1 MPRTKKVKTNRKT
14 EKLRAE
20 AQEFHPTLVTA
31 EQPLEFQDFPIPSDD
46 YVEYFNT
53 SYLASETGTG
63 DEFERKPQREC
74 DKLEGLDLSTF
85 VVFSNVKN
93 IPLEFNI
100 AESDDCPAR
109 LRLCTFGSAC
119 LRLSIDC
126 PYTHIVNDEGNWDY
140 QDENVPSPREE
151 MEVKVSPKFRSTTP
165 PTNLSHF
172 PTSISFVST
181 ASVSSSIASSPLA
194 DDSNDSNDSNDSSDH
209 SSISPPDSPSRSS
222 SDSSTESDTKRQEKL
237 VEKLKSAK
245 VVNFTVPKP
254 TPTTT
259 KPLKKTGKT
268 PNLKVSKGTKGT
280 KSRPMSIKTK

>member
-20 AQEFHPTLVTA
+20 AQEFHPTLVTG

-46 YVEYFNT
+46 YVEYFNDP
-53 SYLASETGTG
+53 YLASETGTG

-74 DKLEGLDLSTF
+74 DKLEGLDYSTF

-100 AESDDCPAR
+100 AEPDDCPAR

-119 LRLSIDC
+119 LNREC
-126 PYTHIVNDEGNWDY
+126 PYTHISSDEGNWDY
-140 QDENVPSPREE
+140 QDGEAPSPREE
-151 MEVKVSPKFRSTTP
+151 MEVKVSPKFHSTTP
-165 PTNLSHF
+165 PSN
-172 PTSISFVST
+172 ISFLST
-181 ASVSSSIASSPLA
+181 PSSISSSIASSPLT
-194 DDSNDSNDSNDSSDH
+194 DDSSNDSSDH
-209 SSISPPDSPSRSS
+209 SSLSPPDSPSRSS

-245 VVNFTVPKP
+245 VVNFTVPK
-254 TPTTT
+254 TPSTTA
-259 KPLKKTGKT
+259 KPQMKKTGKPT
-268 PNLKVSKGTKGT
+268 NQNKVSKVTKSK